1 MQYLVTLWLMLAPVI
16 AFAETLP
23 SIKNPMDYPLKQY
36 GFILAIAM
44 LGGAVSWWAKVR
56 KGDVQ
61 GSNIAALIGELTT
74 SSFAGLLIFW
84 ICEYFN
90 VPPVLTAALAGL
102 AGHAG
107 GRGVAWLEE
116 TARRKAEASMGL
128 PERLKQ

>member
-1 MQYLVTLWLMLAPVI
+1 MHYILALWIMLAPAA
-16 AFAETLP
+16 AFAESLP
-23 SIKNPMDYPLKQY
+23 SIKDPLNYPMKQY

-74 SSFAGLLIFW
+74 SSFAGLLVFW
-84 ICEYFN
+84 IAEYFS

-128 PERLKQ
+128 PERPKP